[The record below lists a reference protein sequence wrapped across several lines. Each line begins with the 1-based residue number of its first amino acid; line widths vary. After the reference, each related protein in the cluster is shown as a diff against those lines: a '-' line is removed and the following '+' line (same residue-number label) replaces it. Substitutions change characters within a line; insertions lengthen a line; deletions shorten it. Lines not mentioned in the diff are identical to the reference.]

1 MSHEFRDR
9 GRACQQANA
18 NRFAKAGNRTWPNP
32 VALPGATGTCHRAF
46 RTEANRYT
54 AEIRLTGFRHRI
66 KRSPK
71 SQGILMTAKADI
83 SWTDRVV
90 LSVARLWLTIRHPAL
105 ILRFVRRLGY
115 LPNPAAPETYH
126 ERMLWRKIVDH
137 NRLFVTLT
145 DKLAAKAHIQKVC
158 PDLKLPATLWSG
170 RDPAD
175 IPPALF
181 DGDVVIKVNH
191 GCAMNI
197 FVSGGSPDRAAILHQ
212 TKRWLRKPFGR
223 RDGEWAYWPIKP
235 TVLIE
240 EKLSLS
246 GGRIAT
252 DIKVHVCGG
261 VVCHVWVEDQQA
273 DRSVLFDRNA
283 NPLPGRD
290 PDYPRE
296 DQALPV
302 NKRLVDFVREAI
314 AIAPRLAAD
323 LDYIRIDFL
332 VTDEQLFA
340 SEIVVYTAA
349 GYATWTNP
357 DIARE
362 IERHWHI
369 EKSDYMRRS
378 HLGPARLYAEAL
390 LAKCMSD
397 FNNDEALETACK
409 D

>member
-1 MSHEFRDR
+1 
-9 GRACQQANA
+9 
-18 NRFAKAGNRTWPNP
+18 
-32 VALPGATGTCHRAF
+32 
-46 RTEANRYT
+46 
-54 AEIRLTGFRHRI
+54 
-66 KRSPK
+66 
-71 SQGILMTAKADI
+71 MTANADI
-83 SWTDRVV
+83 SWTNRAV
-90 LSVARLWLTIRHPAL
+90 LAVARIWFTVRYPAL
-105 ILRFVRRLGY
+105 IVRFVRRLGY

-126 ERMLWRKIVDH
+126 ERMLWRKIIDH
-137 NRLFVTLT
+137 NPLFVTLT
-145 DKLAAKAHIQKVC
+145 DKLAAKAHIQKAC
-158 PDLKLPATLWSG
+158 PDLKLPATLWCG
-170 RDPAD
+170 PDPAD

-181 DGDVVIKVNH
+181 DDEVVIKVNH
-191 GCAMNI
+191 GCSMNI
-197 FVSGGSPDRAAILHQ
+197 FVSAGQPDHAAIVRQ
-212 TKRWLRKPFGR
+212 TKRWLKKPFGR

-235 TVLIE
+235 AVLVE
-240 EKLSLS
+240 EKLNLS
-246 GGRIAT
+246 GGTIAT

-296 DQALPV
+296 DQALPI
-302 NKRLVDFVREAI
+302 NHRLVDFVREAI

-340 SEIVVYTAA
+340 GEIVVYTAA

-369 EKSDYMRRS
+369 EKSDYLSRN
-378 HLGPARLYAEAL
+378 HFGPARLYAKAL
-390 LAKCMSD
+390 WAKCLSD
-397 FNNDEALETACK
+397 PKSSDMLQAVYRA
-409 D
+409 